1 MPSSD
6 ADISKLALKSVRYDS
21 GIDLHGL
28 VCNASRC
35 LDLVDKDVDD
45 TSTMQFAKSGMEA

>member
-6 ADISKLALKSVRYDS
+6 ADISKLALKSVRYGS
-21 GIDLHGL
+21 RSDLHGL
-28 VCNASRC
+28 VYNASRC
-35 LDLVDKDVDD
+35 LDLVDKDVND